1 MATSDNGWSVIYP
14 KDASSKTTFV
24 KVGKATFQVRKGTE
38 ELWRLFLAELNKI
51 EPFSEAG
58 WDGGYAFRM
67 TRGSETNWSCH
78 ASATAIDMNASQ
90 HPRGRGLRYKGW
102 SLKQRYQ
109 MRKLLNSTLGKAFKW
124 GNDFSTTPDGMH
136 LQLREPAVV
145 NKVMGQ
151 LGLRVISRAEQ
162 VRAQTRALQR
172 DVGLV
177 SDGVWGPKTERELA
191 RHRVAFLRGA
201 GSGHRT
207 QVKRWRK
214 ILGLQ
219 PGIVGRWDGLADGAF
234 AATRAYAKKIAK

>member
-14 KDASSKTTFV
+14 EDARSKTTFV
-24 KVGKATFQVRKGTE
+24 KIGKATFQVRKGTE
-38 ELWRLFLAELNKI
+38 ELWRLFLTELNKI

-58 WDGGYAFRM
+58 WDGAYAFRLVL
-67 TRGSETNWSCH
+67 GSETNWSCH

-109 MRKLLNSTLGKAFKW
+109 LRKLLNSTLGKAFKW

-136 LQLREPAVV
+136 FQLREPAVV
-145 NKVMGQ
+145 NKIMGQ
-151 LGLRVISRAEQ
+151 LGLRVVSRAEQ

-172 DVGLV
+172 DVGIV
-177 SDGVWGPKTERELA
+177 ADGVWGPKTDRELS
-191 RHRVAFLRGA
+191 RFLNAFLKGG

-207 QVKRWRK
+207 RVRRWRK
-214 ILGLQ
+214 ILGLKT
-219 PGIVGRWDGLADGAF
+219 GVVARWDKLADDGF
-234 AATRAYAKKIAK
+234 VTLRAYAKKLAK